1 MEAVRHI
8 EVRSQSL
15 AHYLRPDL
23 IPRTLW
29 QHRQLIGQLT
39 RRQIAARYRGSV
51 LGVLWSFLLPLIM
64 LVVYTFF
71 FSVVFGSRWRD
82 DSPPA
87 ASAPT
92 SQAAQLQPATALVSA
107 PAKPETKMEFALTLF
122 CGLLLYNLF
131 AEALNGSTSAVIA
144 NANYVKKVVFPLE
157 ILPVVHVA
165 TALVNAL
172 ISFAILLVGI
182 AAFQQRFPWLVGY
195 WPLTLMPLLLLTTGL
210 GWFVASIS
218 VYLRDAGHVVSVA
231 LQMLIFLTP
240 VFYSIERLKKA
251 PVLQSIMRLN
261 PLSTIVES
269 ARAVVIY
276 DRTPEWLWL
285 GAVTLVGLAALQLGY
300 AWFMKTRRGFAD
312 VL

>member
-29 QHRQLIGQLT
+29 QHRQLISQLT

-71 FSVVFGSRWRD
+71 FSVILRSRWRLEG
-82 DSPPA
+82 A
-87 ASAPT
+87 
-92 SQAAQLQPATALVSA
+92 
-107 PAKPETKMEFALTLF
+107 ETQTEFALTLF
-122 CGLLLYNLF
+122 CGLLLYNF
-131 AEALNGSTSAVIA
+131 FSEALNGATGAIIG

-165 TALVNAL
+165 AALVNAL
-172 ISFAILLVGI
+172 ISFGILLVAI
-182 AAFQQRFPWLVGY
+182 AALQHRFPALVGY
-195 WPLTLMPLLLLTTGL
+195 WPLTIVPLLLLTLGL
-210 GWFVASIS
+210 SWFLASIS
-218 VYLRDAGHVVSVA
+218 VYLRDAGYVVSVL

-240 VFYSIERLKKA
+240 IFYPVERLPTA
-251 PVLQSIMRLN
+251 ALQAVMRLN
-261 PLSTIVES
+261 PLSVVVES
-269 ARAVVIY
+269 ARAVIMY
-276 DRTPEWLWL
+276 DRAPDWVWL
-285 GAVTLVGLAALQLGY
+285 GVVTLVGLAALQLGY
-300 AWFMKTRRGFAD
+300 VWFMKTRRGFAD